1 MVPSSNNAAH
11 DKSNEYSAQQG
22 SAMNLQS
29 VNRRTWIYLI
39 SAAVLL
45 IGLISAILIYQE
57 ALHAADNDSGYE
69 ILGGKIYPGV
79 GNSKKYVHD
88 LRIYGGEAAVV
99 ADQITRWFAGLW
111 EGTQLA
117 YTIGWTA
124 FFISLGFFVAA
135 RSLPP
140 K

>member
-1 MVPSSNNAAH
+1 
-11 DKSNEYSAQQG
+11 
-22 SAMNLQS
+22 MNQKS
-29 VNRRTWIYLI
+29 VNRRTWLYLI

-45 IGLISAILIYQE
+45 VGMVSAILIYQE
-57 ALHAADNDSGYE
+57 AVQVASNDTGYE

-88 LRIYGGEAAVV
+88 LRVYGGEAAVM
-99 ADQITRWFAGLW
+99 ADQLTRWFGSLW
-111 EGTQLA
+111 QGTQFA
-117 YTIGWTA
+117 YTVGWIA

-135 RSLPP
+135 RSLPL

>member
-1 MVPSSNNAAH
+1 MKL
-11 DKSNEYSAQQG
+11 KSG
-22 SAMNLQS
+22 
-29 VNRRTWIYLI
+29 NRRTWLYVI

-45 IGLISAILIYQE
+45 VGIVSAILIYQE
-57 ALHAADNDSGYE
+57 ALQEANNDTGYE

-88 LRIYGGEAAVV
+88 LRVYGGEAAVV
-99 ADQITRWFAGLW
+99 ADQITRWFGGLW
-111 EGTQLA
+111 QGAQLA
-117 YTIGWTA
+117 YTIGWGA

-135 RSLPP
+135 RSLPL

>member
-1 MVPSSNNAAH
+1 MH
-11 DKSNEYSAQQG
+11 KKT
-22 SAMNLQS
+22 
-29 VNRRTWIYLI
+29 VNRQTRLYLI

-45 IGLISAILIYQE
+45 LGIVSAVLIYQAAAQE
-57 ALHAADNDSGYE
+57 ANNDSGYE

-88 LRIYGGEAAVV
+88 LRVYGGEAAVM
-99 ADQITRWFAGLW
+99 ADQLTRWFGSLW
-111 EGTQLA
+111 QGTQLA
-117 YTIGWTA
+117 YTVGWIA

-135 RSLPP
+135 RSLPE